1 MPTYNPLAL
10 LNLLGQTMLQ
20 LLAFTNNHLELIL
33 LVQLLLI
40 GIADYLSG
48 SKNPISVFA
57 PVILLRRRLLPRP
70 QDPVG
75 GRFWDAGL
83 TKLETV
89 DSANENADEPGAD
102 GSTWMAEPRQ
112 TSHDWTTWFGA
123 GIDVLICA
131 WLVYALLSEWIF

>member
-10 LNLLGQTMLQ
+10 LNLLGETMLQ

-75 GRFWDAGL
+75 GRFWDGGL
-83 TKLETV
+83 TKVETM
-89 DSANENADEPGAD
+89 DSANENADGPGAD

-112 TSHDWTTWFGA
+112 MSYDWTTWFGA